1 MTKTAEKIITTR
13 LAYLTSTINIVN
25 FNQMSSRK
33 QISAIDT
40 VMSLIHDIQLAKNE
54 NKITSVL
61 FMNVKEA
68 YNHVSCNQL
77 LKICKNLD
85 LSRLLYN

>member
-1 MTKTAEKIITTR
+1 MAKTAEKIIATR
-13 LAYLTSTINIVN
+13 LAYLASTTNIVN
-25 FNQMSSRK
+25 FDQMNSRK
-33 QISAIDT
+33 QISAINA

-61 FMNVKEA
+61 FINVKEA
-68 YNHVSCNQL
+68 YDYVSCNQL

-85 LSRLLYN
+85 LSRSLCS